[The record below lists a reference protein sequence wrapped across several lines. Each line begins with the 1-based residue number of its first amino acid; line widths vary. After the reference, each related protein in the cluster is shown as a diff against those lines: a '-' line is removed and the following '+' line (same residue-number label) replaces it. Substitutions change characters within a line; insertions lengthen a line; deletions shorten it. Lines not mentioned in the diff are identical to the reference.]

1 MDALRATAM
10 LLGIVLHTAIFYM
23 TDGWSVEYSAEQYPD
38 EAGNLYAL
46 IFIAIHGFRMPV
58 FFLLSGFFTALLWQ
72 KRGLRQL
79 AMQRLKRIGLPLA
92 IGAFTVVPVTTWAFV
107 WMFAPKDFGLG
118 VLFWWPFIWLS
129 SFSHLWFLWLLLWL
143 AAGFIAAAKLG
154 VRFDHPWV
162 WWLAVP
168 LTLVP
173 QLLMVEPVFGP
184 DTSDG
189 LIPNPVVLAY
199 YALFFA
205 FGAFIYQRGM
215 VVSRWWA
222 IVLLP
227 ALTVVFLTALTL
239 MYEVEE
245 EWSKPAAA
253 VLQAVFAWMMC
264 FGLIGLFRSIA
275 AKERFWVRYM
285 SDASYWLYLWHLP
298 VIVVGYRLVLVW
310 PISVHI
316 KFGLISV
323 GVTAVLLVVYQL
335 GVRYTP
341 IGTMLN
347 GRRTRRMAIS
357 S

>member
-1 MDALRATAM
+1 MGVRPQGLRA
-10 LLGIVLHTAIFYM
+10 G
-23 TDGWSVEYSAEQYPD
+23 G
-38 EAGNLYAL
+38 
-46 IFIAIHGFRMPV
+46 
-58 FFLLSGFFTALLWQ
+58 ALL
-72 KRGLRQL
+72 
-79 AMQRLKRIGLPLA
+79 
-92 IGAFTVVPVTTWAFV
+92 V
-107 WMFAPKDFGLG
+107 
-118 VLFWWPFIWLS
+118 PFIWLS

-253 VLQAVFAWMMC
+253 VL
-264 FGLIGLFRSIA
+264 
-275 AKERFWVRYM
+275 
-285 SDASYWLYLWHLP
+285 
-298 VIVVGYRLVLVW
+298 
-310 PISVHI
+310 
-316 KFGLISV
+316 
-323 GVTAVLLVVYQL
+323 
-335 GVRYTP
+335 
-341 IGTMLN
+341 
-347 GRRTRRMAIS
+347 
-357 S
+357 